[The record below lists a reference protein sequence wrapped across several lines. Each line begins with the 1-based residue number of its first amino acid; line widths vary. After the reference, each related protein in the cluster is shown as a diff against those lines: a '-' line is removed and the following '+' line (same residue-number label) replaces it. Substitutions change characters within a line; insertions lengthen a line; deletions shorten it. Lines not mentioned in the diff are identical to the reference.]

1 MLLMHSSYSSPQDTY
16 GNYAELRHT
25 AIDYIK
31 EGHPKADD
39 IDVQREYMDTV
50 CRSFA
55 SRLERRRNMVIC
67 STRFHRFAEEVCV
80 SLVTIVIVLFDVSV
94 TWGVAY
100 IAFVFPKLSEFV

>member
-1 MLLMHSSYSSPQDTY
+1 MQDTY

-25 AIDYIK
+25 AYDFIK

-50 CRSFA
+50 CRNFA

-67 STRFHRFAEEVCV
+67 STRFHRFAEDV
-80 SLVTIVIVLFDVSV
+80 SLVILDKVGLGPDRWIGSKTYVEIC
-94 TWGVAY
+94 TEMY
-100 IAFVFPKLSEFV
+100 